1 MQLRKAKLFES
12 QLKRLTRK
20 YPSLA
25 TEVPKAVIPLTNN
38 TLEGCTPMGDN
49 FYKIRVPIAS
59 KGVGKRGG
67 ARIVAHVRIV
77 DDLAYLVSIYD
88 KADFSDISEDA
99 LKEFLRDY

>member
-1 MQLRKAKLFES
+1 
-12 QLKRLTRK
+12 
-20 YPSLA
+20 
-25 TEVPKAVIPLTNN
+25 
-38 TLEGCTPMGDN
+38 MGDN